1 MSDTEQ
7 PTQQSGD
14 ERRRETTEM
23 ALLSLQPPAAFLDC
37 PGEPKIPFA
46 TWKKLFDNYLLAIG
60 GSAFPAERKRALL
73 IHCLGTEGNRIYS
86 TLPLEND
93 DYDGSVA
100 ALEKHFSP
108 KLNIVAERY
117 RFRQRAQAVGES
129 IDHYIAALRELVK
142 KCDFG
147 AMEDEML
154 RDQIVEKTNS
164 ARIRERL
171 LMEEDLKLDKTLDV
185 ARRTEAAIADAK
197 TISVTDTKPVAAVH
211 VQKKARNPKQ
221 KPARK
226 TDGATSCYRCGAA
239 EHKANDKSC
248 PAKDSKCNSC
258 GKVGHFSRVCKSSQK
273 PVNEVTVPEMF
284 VLSVENNFTADATK
298 LMCPVNITVP
308 NTTDACDVKLLVD
321 TGSGV
326 SILPESVYNANFSSV
341 KLHSPTVQL
350 VTYSK
355 EKLNVL
361 GCLRAD
367 VTHSDSTASTDFYI
381 VKSGTPILGMD
392 LVTALQLQIKGGQLL
407 TQASEICATLHP
419 TKAPPTRHE
428 NDGES
433 PATFG
438 CARNFVHKVKLRP
451 DAKPVRQ
458 NLRHL
463 PLSVRDAVSE
473 ELKDL
478 EKHGIIEKIDASE
491 WVSPIVVTKKKTSGI
506 RMCVDLREVN
516 KTVIMDSHPLPL
528 IEDILSELRGAVM
541 FSTLDLKSAYHQ
553 LPLHEESRGLT
564 AFITHEGLYQYRR
577 VPYGLC
583 SAPAA
588 FQKMMMQILSGMKGV
603 QCYLDDVI
611 TYGSSEAEH
620 NANLS
625 AVLRKI
631 NDAGLKLNVDKCQL
645 RQTILSFLGQKIGPD
660 GLLPDDAHVAAILNA
675 PSPSDP
681 ATLRSFLGLSAWYSK
696 FVPNYATVVEPMRA
710 LLRKNVSFHWSKPA
724 QAAFEK
730 VKQLIVHST
739 ALVMF
744 DPSKSTIVS
753 TDASDYG
760 IGAVLTQL
768 DSNGAEQTVA
778 FASRSLSDAERK
790 YSIVE
795 KEALACVW
803 AAEKWRTWLWGRR
816 FLLRTDHQAL
826 TTLLTTKGNNRAGL
840 RIARWSARLLE
851 FDYDVQYRKG
861 TLNPVADCLSRL
873 PLPETDTAYAEEIE
887 SVAAILTDVSAVS
900 EEDFRSQCNDCP
912 VLTKLRAQIQKG
924 WPSRKSTLDPDIQP
938 YFDIRHE
945 LAVMNECI
953 VRGSYRLIVPESL
966 QKRLIV
972 LAHETHQGI
981 VRTKQRLRVLYWWP
995 KMDFQIET
1003 YIKDCQTCREN
1014 DKTTTTHDAPLQPVP
1029 LPSAAWEKVSV
1040 DIIGPFE
1047 KAPPDCR
1054 FAISMV
1060 DYFSKWPEVAFAP
1073 RVDTATII
1081 QFLTT
1086 IFSREGNPKTLIS
1099 DNGPQFLSAEFADFL
1114 KESGIQHLRSSVYY
1128 PRANGEVE
1136 RFNRCVKDCLQTASI
1151 QGEPWKS
1158 FLRTYLRDYRA
1169 TPHSTTGVSPSE
1181 LLHGRRMRTKLQVI
1195 DMPVPPTDQKA
1206 VRERVERKQQKMKA
1220 YTDQQRHAKSS
1231 NFQPGDKVRVRKPWK
1246 VKKGELKFSKP
1257 RTVVRKKGLDTY
1269 LLDDGRTWNSSHL
1282 SVLPDL
1288 STNEDSDRAM
1298 DCTDTGNDQM
1308 ADSDTDSQPRPVRIR
1323 NAPSWTKDFVMK

>member
-1 MSDTEQ
+1 M
-7 PTQQSGD
+7 
-14 ERRRETTEM
+14 
-23 ALLSLQPPAAFLDC
+23 
-37 PGEPKIPFA
+37 
-46 TWKKLFDNYLLAIG
+46 
-60 GSAFPAERKRALL
+60 
-73 IHCLGTEGNRIYS
+73 
-86 TLPLEND
+86 
-93 DYDGSVA
+93 
-100 ALEKHFSP
+100 
-108 KLNIVAERY
+108 
-117 RFRQRAQAVGES
+117 
-129 IDHYIAALRELVK
+129 
-142 KCDFG
+142 
-147 AMEDEML
+147 
-154 RDQIVEKTNS
+154 
-164 ARIRERL
+164 
-171 LMEEDLKLDKTLDV
+171 
-185 ARRTEAAIADAK
+185 
-197 TISVTDTKPVAAVH
+197 
-211 VQKKARNPKQ
+211 
-221 KPARK
+221 
-226 TDGATSCYRCGAA
+226 
-239 EHKANDKSC
+239 
-248 PAKDSKCNSC
+248 
-258 GKVGHFSRVCKSSQK
+258 
-273 PVNEVTVPEMF
+273 
-284 VLSVENNFTADATK
+284 
-298 LMCPVNITVP
+298 
-308 NTTDACDVKLLVD
+308 
-321 TGSGV
+321 
-326 SILPESVYNANFSSV
+326 
-341 KLHSPTVQL
+341 
-350 VTYSK
+350 
-355 EKLNVL
+355 
-361 GCLRAD
+361 GCLRAE
-367 VTHSDSTASTDFYI
+367 VTYNDSTASTDFYI
-381 VKSGTPILGMD
+381 VKTGTPIMGMD

-407 TQASEICATLHP
+407 TQASETCATLHQA
-419 TKAPPTRHE
+419 KAPPTHCE

-458 NLRHL
+458 SLQHL

-491 WVSPIVVTKKKTSGI
+491 WVSPIVVTKKKTGGI
-506 RMCVDLREVN
+506 RMCVDLRELN
-516 KTVIMDSHPLPL
+516 KAVIMDSHPLPL
-528 IEDILSELRGAVM
+528 IEDILSELRGAAM

-553 LPLHEESRGLT
+553 LTLHEDSRELT
-564 AFITHEGLYQYRR
+564 AFITHEGLYQYCR

-620 NANLS
+620 DANLS

-631 NDAGLKLNVDKCQL
+631 NNAGLKLNADKCQL
-645 RQTILSFLGQKIGPD
+645 RQTTLSFLGQKIGPE
-660 GLLPDDAHVAAILNA
+660 GLLPDDSHVAAILNA

-710 LLRKNVSFHWSKPA
+710 LLRKDCSFHWNKTA
-724 QAAFEK
+724 QAAFEQ

-744 DPSKSTIVS
+744 DPSKPTIVS

-760 IGAVLTQL
+760 IGAVLTQM

-778 FASRSLSDAERK
+778 FASRSLSDVERK

-851 FDYDVQYRKG
+851 FDYDVEYRTG
-861 TLNPVADCLSRL
+861 SLNHVADCLSRL

-887 SVAAILTDVSAVS
+887 SVAAILTDLSAVS
-900 EEDFRSQCNDCP
+900 EEEFRSECNDCP
-912 VLTKLRAQIQKG
+912 VLTKLRAQIQRG
-924 WPSRKSTLDPDIQP
+924 WPSRKSTLDPDLQP
-938 YFDIRHE
+938 YFTIRHE
-945 LAVMNECI
+945 LTVMNECI
-953 VRGSYRLIVPESL
+953 VRGSHRLLVPESL
-966 QKRLIV
+966 QKRLVV

-981 VRTKQRLRVLYWWP
+981 VRTKQRLRELYWWP
-995 KMDFQIET
+995 RMDFQIET
-1003 YIKDCQTCREN
+1003 CIKNCSACQQN
-1014 DKTTTTHDAPLQPVP
+1014 DKTTVTHDAPLQPVP
-1029 LPSAAWEKVSV
+1029 LPTAAWEKVSV

-1047 KAPPDCR
+1047 KAPPDCSYYHTIPDCHFLSR
-1054 FAISMV
+1054 RK
-1060 DYFSKWPEVAFAP
+1060 SK
-1073 RVDTATII
+1073 D
-1081 QFLTT
+1081 
-1086 IFSREGNPKTLIS
+1086 TLIS
-1099 DNGPQFLSAEFADFL
+1099 DNGSQFLSAEFADFL
-1114 KESGIQHLRSSVYY
+1114 KESGIQHRRSSVYY

-1136 RFNRCVKDCLQTASI
+1136 RFNRSVKDCLLTASI

-1195 DMPVPPTDQKA
+1195 NMPVPPTDKKA
-1206 VRERVERKQQKMKA
+1206 VRERVESKQQKMKT

-1231 NFQPGDKVRVRKPWK
+1231 NFRPGDKVRVRKPGK
-1246 VKKGELKFSKP
+1246 VKKGELRFSKP
-1257 RTVVRKKGLDTY
+1257 RTVVTKKGPDTY

-1288 STNEDSDRAM
+1288 STDVDSDRAK
-1298 DCTDTGNDQM
+1298 DCTDTGTDQIV
-1308 ADSDTDSQPRPVRIR
+1308 DSDSQSRPVRIR